1 MTLKLIHPSDSRTI
15 GYPFRHVKRYDY
27 GEFVLDSLTI

>member
-15 GYPFRHVKRYDY
+15 GYPFRHVKRDDCA
-27 GEFVLDSLTI
+27 EFLIDSLIN